1 MEACAVAPYEGVR
14 LLAFVVASTSG
25 DQRAASALTS
35 AQKHVEQTPKASSE
49 HRDDPHPAVKHHQE
63 EAGGADGDLRRLILS
78 QLSQLLPSYSV
89 PDTLVL
95 VPALCLTSHGEHQ
108 THGHS

>member
-1 MEACAVAPYEGVR
+1 MAPYEGSR

-25 DQRAASALTS
+25 DQRAASPLTS
-35 AQKHVEQTPKASSE
+35 VQKQAEQTPSASAE
-49 HRDDPHPAVKHHQE
+49 HRDDPHPAVSHHQE

-78 QLSQLLPSYSV
+78 QLSRLLPSYSV

-108 THGHS
+108 TRRHS